1 MPPFLVNETMITV
14 IFFVILIIW
23 LGVITFY
30 FFRLRKNYSTFTQGT
45 NRKNLDE
52 VLSGLVNS
60 EQRVKEDIAKIIARC
75 DRIEKEEGYHI
86 QKVGLLRF
94 NPFKDTGGDQ
104 SFILTLLDAHD
115 TGVVITALYS
125 RMGTRWYTK
134 RVSLGKSTEHE
145 LSEEEKKAIH
155 MAAELH

>member
-1 MPPFLVNETMITV
+1 MITA

-30 FFRLRKNYSTFTQGT
+30 FFRLRKNYDTFTQGT

-60 EQRVKEDIAKIIARC
+60 EQRVKEDIAKIMAQC
-75 DRIEKEEGYHI
+75 AKMEKDERYHI
-86 QKVGLLRF
+86 QKIGLLRF

-104 SFILTLLDAHD
+104 SFILALVDAHD
-115 TGVVITALYS
+115 TGIIITALYS
-125 RMGTRWYTK
+125 RSGTRWYTK
-134 RVSLGKSTEHE
+134 KIVKGKSTEHE
-145 LSEEEKKAIH
+145 LSEEEKKALS
-155 MAAELH
+155 MAAELKKYE

>member
-1 MPPFLVNETMITV
+1 MITA
-14 IFFVILIIW
+14 IFFAILIIW

-30 FFRLRKNYSTFTQGT
+30 FLRLRKNYQTFTQGT

-52 VLSGLVNS
+52 VLSDLVQG
-60 EQRVKEDIAKIIARC
+60 EQKIKEDIAKIIARC
-75 DRIEKEEGYHI
+75 DRIEKEGGYHI

-104 SFILTLLDAHD
+104 SFILALLDAHD
-115 TGVVITALYS
+115 TGVVMTALYS

-134 RVSLGKSTEHE
+134 RVTLGKSIEHE

-155 MAAELH
+155 IAAELH

>member
-1 MPPFLVNETMITV
+1 MVTT
-14 IFFVILIIW
+14 IFFIILIIW
-23 LGVITFY
+23 LSIITFY
-30 FFRLRKNYSTFTQGT
+30 FFRLRKNYDTFTQGT
-45 NRKNLDE
+45 NRKSLDD
-52 VLSGLVNS
+52 VLSSLVHNEKS
-60 EQRVKEDIAKIIARC
+60 TKEDIAKIIARC
-75 DRIEKEEGYHI
+75 DRIEKEEGFHI
-86 QKVGLLRF
+86 QKLGLLRF

-155 MAAELH
+155 MAAELYPKG

>member
-1 MPPFLVNETMITV
+1 MITA
-14 IFFVILIIW
+14 IFFIILIIW
-23 LGVITFY
+23 LSVITFY
-30 FFRLRKNYSTFTQGT
+30 FFRLRRNYDTFTQGT
-45 NRKNLDE
+45 NRKNLDD
-52 VLSGLVNS
+52 VLSSLVHN
-60 EQRVKEDIAKIIARC
+60 EQRTKEDIAKIIARC
-75 DRIEKEEGYHI
+75 DRIEKEEGFHI

-104 SFILTLLDAHD
+104 IFFLTLLDAHD

-145 LSEEEKKAIH
+145 RSEEEKKEIH
-155 MAAELH
+155 TASQLH